1 MAIAASEIF
10 VYRQAWIE
18 NLKLAQSL
26 DLMVWIQ
33 FTGLCR
39 SESLGLEHGF
49 FGPNS
54 LCVGIIGDDAL
65 KVKSLTSQYTLLV

>member
-1 MAIAASEIF
+1 
-10 VYRQAWIE
+10 
-18 NLKLAQSL
+18 
-26 DLMVWIQ
+26 MVWIQ